1 MIKCQACGAVVQDNA
16 KFCTECGSPMGTPF
30 AESKYSGASF
40 EASQQPFYEEPSHE
54 SWSQDTWNQGAGQ
67 TFQQGAGQSYQ
78 QSAGQSYQQG
88 AGQTF
93 QQGAGQS
100 FQGGPQG
107 YPQGGYNQGYP
118 QQGNY
123 YGDALAGQVG
133 QKSKIAAGL
142 LAILL
147 GSLGVHKFYLGYTS
161 TGVIMLLVSIFG
173 AFAFGLGPIV
183 MGVISLVEGIIY
195 LTKSDADFYETY
207 EVGQKKWF

>member
-1 MIKCQACGAVVQDNA
+1 MVYLREDKMIKCQACGAVVQDNA

-40 EASQQPFYEEPSHE
+40 EASQQPFYEEPPHE

-67 TFQQGAGQSYQ
+67 T
-78 QSAGQSYQQG
+78 
-88 AGQTF
+88 
-93 QQGAGQS
+93 

-173 AFAFGLGPIV
+173 AIAFGLGPIV

>member
-40 EASQQPFYEEPSHE
+40 EASQQPFYEEPPHE
-54 SWSQDTWNQGAGQ
+54 SWSQDTWNQGAWQ
-67 TFQQGAGQSYQ
+67 SFQPGAGQSYQ
-78 QSAGQSYQQG
+78 PGAGQSYQG
-88 AGQTF
+88 YP
-93 QQGAGQS
+93 
-100 FQGGPQG
+100 QGGPQG

-173 AFAFGLGPIV
+173 AIAFGLGPIV

>member
-1 MIKCQACGAVVQDNA
+1 MVYLREDKMIKCQACGAVVQDNA

-40 EASQQPFYEEPSHE
+40 EASQQPFYEEPPHE
-54 SWSQDTWNQGAGQ
+54 SWSQDTWNQGAWQ
-67 TFQQGAGQSYQ
+67 SFQPGAGQSYQ
-78 QSAGQSYQQG
+78 PGAGQSYQG
-88 AGQTF
+88 YP
-93 QQGAGQS
+93 
-100 FQGGPQG
+100 QGGPQG

-173 AFAFGLGPIV
+173 AIAFGLGPIV